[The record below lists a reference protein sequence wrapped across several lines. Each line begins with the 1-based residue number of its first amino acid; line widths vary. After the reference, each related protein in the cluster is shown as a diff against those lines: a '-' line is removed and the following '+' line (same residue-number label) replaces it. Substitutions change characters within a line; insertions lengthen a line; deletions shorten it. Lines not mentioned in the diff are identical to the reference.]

1 MILDGKTFVITGGL
15 GSIGGATAAQIVAKG
30 GNAIIFDILPEEA
43 AKEKIKSFANPE
55 RYFYSKTDITSREVL
70 EASLQEMLKVIP
82 KGSLFGAV
90 HCAATNPNV
99 PWTNKMSD
107 KLKDFE
113 TVLKVNAYGTFL
125 VDALIADA
133 INSQYAPLDVFHERV
148 IEERG
153 CIVNLASVVG
163 HTPPARCLTYGPSKT
178 CVLGI
183 TEAAADF
190 LAPCGIRVNS
200 LAPALVISPLMQ
212 SGDRIQYFKD
222 AVEGYSMFPRRF
234 TTPDEIAAACLFL
247 LENSMM
253 NAFHLKV
260 DAGWRQVTSWANGV
274 DRQIINSPSH
284 SSDLYHLRP
293 NAELY
298 HEPITRP

>member
-1 MILDGKTFVITGGL
+1 MILDGKAFVITGGL
-15 GSIGGATAAQIVAKG
+15 GSIGGATAEMIVAKG
-30 GNAIIFDILPEEA
+30 GYAIIFDIVPEDVA
-43 AKEKIKSFANPE
+43 TEKIKTFKHSDK
-55 RYFYSKTDITSREVL
+55 YFYSKTDITSQEIL
-70 EASLQEMLKVIP
+70 EASLQEALKHVP
-82 KGSLFGAV
+82 NGSLFGAV
-90 HCAATNPNV
+90 HCAATNPNK
-99 PWTNKMSD
+99 PWTSKMSD

-125 VDALIADA
+125 VNALVADA
-133 INSQYAPLDVFHERV
+133 INSQYPPLDIYHERV
-148 IEERG
+148 VEERG
-153 CIVNLASVVG
+153 AIVNLSSVVG

-190 LAPCGIRVNS
+190 LAPSGIRVNS

-234 TTPDEIAAACLFL
+234 TTPDEIAAAVIFL

-260 DAGWRQVTSWANGV
+260 DAGWRQVTSWANGI
-274 DRQIINSPSH
+274 DREFRSF
-284 SSDLYHLRP
+284 
-293 NAELY
+293 
-298 HEPITRP
+298 TWK